1 MPPVKIPKRVTTA
14 IIQSLSAG
22 VVPRAG
28 LEHIAVGRKAEIEPL
43 LGAMY
48 DIVADGGAT
57 FRMILGRY
65 GSGKSFLSQL
75 IRNYALQRNFVVM
88 DADLSPQHRL
98 TGTQGQGLNLYR
110 SLLINAATRTRPDG
124 GAFNA
129 L

>member
-1 MPPVKIPKRVTTA
+1 MPPSNKIPKRVSTA

-28 LEHIAVGRKAEIEPL
+28 LEHIAVGRKDEIEAL
-43 LGAMY
+43 LRDID

-88 DADLSPQHRL
+88 DADLSP
-98 TGTQGQGLNLYR
+98 
-110 SLLINAATRTRPDG
+110 
-124 GAFNA
+124 
-129 L
+129 